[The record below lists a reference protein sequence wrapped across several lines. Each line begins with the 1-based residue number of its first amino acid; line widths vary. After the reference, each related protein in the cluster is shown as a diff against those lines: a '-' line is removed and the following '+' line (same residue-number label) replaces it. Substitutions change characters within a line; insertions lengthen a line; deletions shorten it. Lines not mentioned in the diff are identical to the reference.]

1 MLYDIISTGSK
12 GNAVLICDKLL
23 IDCGVS
29 FKMLAPYVPKIKLVF
44 ITHEHG
50 DHLNKRTVKRLAKES
65 PAVRWAC
72 GEWLAGKLM
81 ECGVPSEQI
90 DIVNIPKIYDYGS
103 LMIAPIKLYHDV
115 KCFGLRIFEGKE
127 KAIFITDTAMVD
139 GIEAKNYDLYFVE
152 ANYTESDL
160 KRRIA
165 EKEARGEYVYEYR
178 VPYTHLS
185 KEQAD
190 DFIYS
195 NIGKNG
201 QYVYLHEH
209 EDRG

>member
-12 GNAVLICDKLL
+12 GNAVLLCGKLL

-50 DHLNKRTVKRLAKES
+50 DHLNKRTIKKLASENPS
-65 PAVRWAC
+65 IRWAC
-72 GEWLAGKLM
+72 GEWLADKLAG
-81 ECGVPSEQI
+81 CGVQSEKI
-90 DIVNIPKIYDYGS
+90 DVVNIPKIYDYGS

-127 KAIFITDTAMVD
+127 KAIFITDTATVD

-152 ANYTESDL
+152 ANYTEADL
-160 KRRIA
+160 RRRIA
-165 EKEARGEYVYEYR
+165 EKEARGEFVYEYR

-195 NIGKNG
+195 NIGKKG
-201 QYVYLHEH
+201 QYLYLHEH
-209 EDRG
+209 EDR

>member
-12 GNAVLICDKLL
+12 GNAVLLCDKLL

-50 DHLNKRTVKRLAKES
+50 DHLNKRTVKRLASEN
-65 PAVRWAC
+65 PTIRWAC
-72 GEWLAGKLM
+72 GEWLVGKLM
-81 ECGVPSEQI
+81 ECGVSREQI

-165 EKEARGEYVYEYR
+165 EKEARGEFVYEYR